1 MVACGLTE
9 ATPSQRI
16 EMIPIDRITVVN
28 PRLRSKRVFK
38 SIVENIAE
46 VGLKRPITVTRR
58 SESGGPFYDLVC
70 GQGRLEAFRDLGQ
83 TEVPALVVVADPED
97 CLIASLVEN
106 CARRQHQ
113 AVDLLQDI
121 GGMRARGYSDTEIA
135 RKTGFSYDYVHSVAR
150 LLERGEQRL
159 LRAVEAGY
167 LPISVAMQICESDD
181 QGVQAALHEAY
192 ESNML
197 RGRNLLAARR
207 LVELRQRAGKA
218 SAQQSPRN
226 RTGLSPENLVRAF
239 EEDTAR
245 KRLMVKRTQAT
256 RSRLM
261 FITEALRQLS
271 QDDTFMALL
280 EDEGLTTM
288 PARIAARVAHLPA
301 DKA

>member
-1 MVACGLTE
+1 MAAV
-9 ATPSQRI
+9 PSQRI

-28 PRLRSKRVFK
+28 PRIRSKRVFK
-38 SIVENIAE
+38 GIVENIAE

-70 GQGRLEAFRDLGQ
+70 GQGRLEAFRELGQ
-83 TEVPALVVVADPED
+83 TEVPALVVIADPDD

-113 AVDLLQDI
+113 AIDLLQDI

-135 RKTGFSYDYVHSVAR
+135 RKTGLSYDYVHAVAR

-167 LPISVAMQICESDD
+167 LPISVAMQICEADD
-181 QGVQAALHEAY
+181 QGVQAALHQAY
-192 ESNML
+192 ENNLL

-207 LVELRQRAGKA
+207 LVELRQRTGKA
-218 SAQQSPRN
+218 STLQSARRKTP
-226 RTGLSPENLVRAF
+226 LSPENLVRVF
-239 EEDTAR
+239 EEDTER

-256 RSRLM
+256 RNRLV

-271 QDDTFMALL
+271 KDESFMAML
-280 EDEGLTTM
+280 EDEDLTTM
-288 PARIAARVAHLPA
+288 PARIAARVAHLPIA
-301 DKA
+301 EA